1 MAPAPIARPNSGTL
15 RTRHAR
21 QPRVTP
27 SQMPS
32 SATEITRRQTAI
44 ATGCALDRRMSGAAK
59 EMPRIAR
66 ASTRTVPRGRDCSPA
81 VGALRASLV
90 SEDRVDER
98 RQGRPL
104 REHQQCAYEQQHH
117 EDREHPELFANPH
130 ERPELAK
137 NSA

>member
-21 QPRVTP
+21 HPRVTP

-32 SATEITRRQTAI
+32 SATENTRRQTAI

-66 ASTRTVPRGRDCSPA
+66 ASTRTVPRGRDFSPA
-81 VGALRASLV
+81 VGALSGSLV

-98 RQGRPL
+98 RQRRSL
-104 REHQQCAYEQQHH
+104 REHQQRADEEQDH
-117 EDREHPELFANPH
+117 ENREHPEFLANPH

-137 NSA
+137 NPA